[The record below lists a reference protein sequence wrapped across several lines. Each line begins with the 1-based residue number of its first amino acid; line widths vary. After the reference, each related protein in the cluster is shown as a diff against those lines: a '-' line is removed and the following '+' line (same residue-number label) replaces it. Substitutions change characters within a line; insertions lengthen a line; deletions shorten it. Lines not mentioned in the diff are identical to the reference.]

1 MACVL
6 VLSLL
11 AVVVGSRGVE
21 YIVVVRV
28 LRCRFISTSP
38 SVKTVPQATVLSG
51 TSTKPKLLTSLL
63 RSLSHVQYLC
73 LLAQCVMWLLN
84 YTVQCKLSALPSV
97 TQRYYFSPSG
107 SHIILVFP
115 YQTDGN
121 IPTGTDVTG
130 PSNAD
135 GVWKNRD
142 FRPVSHYRLHMHYS
156 GMSLRM
162 ISSDLE
168 WLSEIFDDTKHRA
181 ASLQQLASC
190 VNLYS
195 FVIVSFNLLVYCCY
209 FWYKFGSSLKAN
221 SNSNNNARLNHKY
234 YQLSL
239 FSYK

>member
-1 MACVL
+1 MYWCC
-6 VLSLL
+6 
-11 AVVVGSRGVE
+11 RCCEIE

-28 LRCRFISTSP
+28 IRWRFISTSP
-38 SVKTVPQATVLSG
+38 SVKTVPQTTVLSG

-73 LLAQCVMWLLN
+73 S
-84 YTVQCKLSALPSV
+84 SAGTMCHVTITPCNANCLPSV

-107 SHIILVFP
+107 SHTILVFP

-121 IPTGTDVTG
+121 IPTGTAVTG